1 MSIGNKILQKLF
13 FCFKFNPDDPVVA
26 NKIEEISDKI
36 LDAVEQTAV
45 VVNDAAFSTLEHKG
59 HFPHQFVRP
68 MHDYTGELIHEG
80 RNYIDARIGNEEVKM
95 SGVVAHPTGE

>member
-36 LDAVEQTAV
+36 LDGLEQTAV
-45 VVNDAAFSTLEHKG
+45 VVNDATSSAIEQKG
-59 HFPHQFVRP
+59 HVPHQFVAP
-68 MHDYTGELIHEG
+68 IHDYTGELIHEL
-80 RNYIDARIGNEEVKM
+80 RNYIDNRIGNEGVGM
-95 SGVVAHPTGE
+95 SGVVTHQTGE